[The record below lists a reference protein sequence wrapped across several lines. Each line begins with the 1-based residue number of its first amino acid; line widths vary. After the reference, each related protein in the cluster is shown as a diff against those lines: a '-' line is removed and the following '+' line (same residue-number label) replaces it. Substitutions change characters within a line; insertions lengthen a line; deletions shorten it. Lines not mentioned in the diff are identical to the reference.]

1 MRRIKRKNTSLK
13 NLIIIFVIS
22 TLSLSVGY
30 SLLFESL
37 SIAGSGNLVINNDD
51 PEISSKYLKF
61 TYTTNYWYSG
71 GKYYYQIDSFV
82 ENISDYT
89 IENWKVVI
97 YFEHDFEIIG
107 IWNADAV
114 KDGSKAVITAPTYN
128 TTIPPHTTVNTVGL
142 QIVTDSDVLK
152 IEKIVLYGTPI
163 GVEDDTTGE
172 ETPGSGETE
181 GGNTEETPDLGEN
194 EGGNIDETPDSGEN
208 EGGNIEETPDSGE
221 NEGGNIEETPDSGE
235 TEGGNTGG
243 EAPELGAIEATDGL
257 NVSTLLRGE
266 WLEGTEYMAQ
276 YEFKVTN
283 TTDETIENW
292 QVLIDLPEGVS
303 VHQIWEGN
311 YIAAD
316 NVLKLSGTTYNSTL
330 APNETAIVLI
340 QFKSDYKGYDP
351 QRIYE

>member
-61 TYTTNYWYSG
+61 TYTTNYWYSE
-71 GKYYYQIDSFV
+71 GKYYYQLDSFV

-172 ETPGSGETE
+172 ETPGSGENE
-181 GGNTEETPDLGEN
+181 GGNTGDTPG
-194 EGGNIDETPDSGEN
+194 SGEN
-208 EGGNIEETPDSGE
+208 EGGNTGDTPGSGE
-221 NEGGNIEETPDSGE
+221 TEGGNTGDTPGSGE

-243 EAPELGAIEATDGL
+243 EAPELGDIEATDGL

-303 VHQIWEGN
+303 VHQIWKGN
-311 YIAAD
+311 YIAAN